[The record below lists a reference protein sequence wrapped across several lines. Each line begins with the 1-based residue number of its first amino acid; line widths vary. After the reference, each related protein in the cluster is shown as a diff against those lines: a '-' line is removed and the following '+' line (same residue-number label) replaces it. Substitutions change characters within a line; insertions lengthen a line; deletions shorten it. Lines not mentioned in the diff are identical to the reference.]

1 MATIKEF
8 NKGNLQALRTELDA
22 LHKALEKKYGIAL
35 KVGNASYSNNEV
47 TFKLKANTVSANGT
61 VVTKE
66 ALNWPIYAE
75 LNGVGHFNVGDKF
88 NSGGSIYEITGWNT
102 RARKS
107 PVMIKDIKTG
117 KGYKCPT
124 GMLLNKQPIK

>member
-8 NKGNLQALRTELDA
+8 NKANLQALRTELDA

-35 KVGNASYSNNEV
+35 KVGNASFNSNEV

-61 VVTKE
+61 TVTKE
-66 ALNWPIYAE
+66 ALNWPLYAE
-75 LNGVGHFNVGDKF
+75 LNGVGHFNIGDKVKL
-88 NSGGSIYEITGWNT
+88 NNSIYEITGWNT

-107 PVMIKDIKTG
+107 PVMIKDTKTG
-117 KGYKCPT
+117 ASYKCPT
-124 GMLLNKQPIK
+124 GTLLNKQPIK